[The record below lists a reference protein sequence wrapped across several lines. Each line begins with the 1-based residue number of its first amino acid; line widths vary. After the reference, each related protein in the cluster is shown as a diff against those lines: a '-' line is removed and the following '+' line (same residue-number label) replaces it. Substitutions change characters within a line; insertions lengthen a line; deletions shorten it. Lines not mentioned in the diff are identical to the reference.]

1 MQPYIMGGY
10 RRHWGTEP
18 YANQWGVNAYRPPF
32 ASRLQGAVRLGD
44 PDDPGD
50 PGDPENGENAERG
63 TPFGNAVLHIV
74 AGGLIGAAITA
85 AATQKAQ
92 RVERAVYGAGMT
104 AGAVAIVDA
113 FIVGRESASTGI
125 SLGLLGLMAIST
137 SFYAASKGY

>member
-10 RRHWGTEP
+10 RRHWGTAP
-18 YANQWGVNAYRPPF
+18 YANEWGVNAYRPPF
-32 ASRLQGAVRLGD
+32 ATGLQGTVRLG
-44 PDDPGD
+44 GD
-50 PGDPENGENAERG
+50 GDGEGGGENPEQG
-63 TPFGNAVLHIV
+63 TPFSNAVLHIV

-85 AATQKAQ
+85 AASSKTQ